1 MRGGGIYAFF
11 FSQDPLA
18 RAESDKAPVLGARRM
33 LPFKKAVFSMWK
45 CTCHMLV
52 TSMGRGHYKYSNAL
66 VGDYPTVNV
75 PSPVRSKL
83 ALKGGRFPLR
93 RCSFRALFMRG

>member
-1 MRGGGIYAFF
+1 MPI

-18 RAESDKAPVLGARRM
+18 RAGPTHTPEYGGRM

-45 CTCHMLV
+45 CTCHVLV